1 MAKKTICLTMIV
13 KNEAHLI
20 LECFRH
26 LSKYITFDY
35 WVINDNGSTDGTQKL
50 IKDYF
55 AEKGIPGELDET
67 PWKDFAFNRT
77 LAFKRA
83 FEKTDYAFVW
93 DADDEIWG
101 NFKLPDVLDQDHYK
115 YVFLAF

>member
-20 LECFRH
+20 IECFDM
-26 LSKYITFDY
+26 LSKYIQFDY
-35 WVINDNGSTDGTQKL
+35 WVINDNGSTDGTQTL

-55 AEKGIPGELDET
+55 AKKGIPGILDET
-67 PWKDFAFNRT
+67 PWRDFAFNRT
-77 LAFKRA
+77 RA
-83 FEKTDYAFVW
+83 FEVAYKKTDYAFVW

-101 NFKLPDVLDQDHYK
+101 DFKMPENLVADHYK
-115 YVFLAF
+115 FIFGR